1 MYMYRKGQLKREK
14 ERGFSIHVFIF
25 FFLSLIHLLESVRKG
40 FEKLEDFVRM
50 SRLLFLF
57 PLRRHA

>member
-1 MYMYRKGQLKREK
+1 MYMYREGQLKREK
-14 ERGFSIHVFIF
+14 EKGFSLFIF

-40 FEKLEDFVRM
+40 FKKLEDFVRM